1 MATTFLIALVIILAL
16 VAGWFLVNTVAR
28 KNVATRHGSVQDA
41 MADENEPLPS
51 SHLIPDDATPA
62 GDTPEAHDEINP
74 HDLPTDHPGRQAAE
88 REAEEEPR
96 ADGARTTRGDD
107 ELVQAPPK
115 RAERLERS
123 GEQRGG

>member
-28 KNVATRHGSVQDA
+28 KNVATRHGSVEDA

-74 HDLPTDHPGRQAAE
+74 HDIPRGHPSRRAAAKQAGE
-88 REAEEEPR
+88 RPGHDEA
-96 ADGARTTRGDD
+96 GTTRGDD
-107 ELVQAPPK
+107 ELAQAPPS
-115 RAERLERS
+115 REERLEPRA
-123 GEQRGG
+123 GERR